1 MTLSMNLF
9 RASGKKAV
17 LSDNKLTHSLRIEK
31 QMVLKSWQPLNRDRL
46 RQSNFYRREI
56 RKGGRNGQAIN

>member
-31 QMVLKSWQPLNRDRL
+31 QMVQLIEPSKPQPKENSPDNKLTDEKY
-46 RQSNFYRREI
+46 NFMPCR
-56 RKGGRNGQAIN
+56 